1 MKSWWQKWTIDR
13 PAAFGDWLW
22 LVLVVQLA
30 ELLNRLTVRRVIE
43 VVAIT
48 LLALIFVQTFPF
60 DIAILFAGDTLMYL
74 ELVTLASLVA
84 TTLRVGRMLSHAFMQ
99 VKNALYAALALIPRL
114 ARRVR
119 MPRRK
124 KPVAGLTRG
133 KEAADDRPPFGW
145 GRPSFA

>member
-1 MKSWWQKWTIDR
+1 
-13 PAAFGDWLW
+13 
-22 LVLVVQLA
+22 
-30 ELLNRLTVRRVIE
+30 

-48 LLALIFVQTFPF
+48 LLALIFVQTFPL

-84 TTLRVGRMLSHAFMQ
+84 TTLRVGRTLSHLFMA
-99 VKNALYAALALIPRL
+99 VKHAVSAALALIPRL

-119 MPRRK
+119 MPRQKR
-124 KPVAGLTRG
+124 PAVGLTRG
-133 KEAADDRPPFGW
+133 KKAADDRPAFGW